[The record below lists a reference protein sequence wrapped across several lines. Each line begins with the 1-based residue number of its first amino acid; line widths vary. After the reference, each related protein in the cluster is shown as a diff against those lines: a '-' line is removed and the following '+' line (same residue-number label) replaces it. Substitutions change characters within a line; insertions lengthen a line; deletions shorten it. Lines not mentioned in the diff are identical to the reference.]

1 MAPGKKAEVVHGFFL
16 KVLNNKIIVK
26 AIRHCLG
33 KINFHFIIIISLLN
47 GFSCTSYTSGGE
59 ASDVEKG
66 QAVYINNQEDFD
78 KYKNITF
85 SPGAKILF
93 AKGAIFNG
101 QFAPRGVGT
110 AEAPIIV
117 TAYDPESEKIYTDNI
132 DDKPIINGQGEVN
145 SAFYLYNGEFWEI
158 NNLEIT
164 NTDGSDEDQGDLRGI
179 HVVAED
185 IGVAEHIIIQNC
197 YVHNV
202 NGKVGGKQKGGIH
215 FNVYGDSVSTRFDD
229 VRILD
234 NVVKK
239 VGGVGIANQS
249 SLSRININEAGY
261 NPWTNL
267 VIRGN
272 RIEDTGRNSIIFR
285 YSINP
290 IVEYNVSAR
299 SSLYDTGHSI
309 VNFNT
314 IDAIMQYNEAYEN
327 TGDLEDHERGG
338 YDADYHARGTI
349 IQYNY
354 SHDNHWFCGIMRRN
368 NTDITI
374 RYNISQNELLGSYLY
389 GFPGT
394 YELKD
399 VKVYNNV
406 HYFRKGLTPNIFVGA
421 GHKLPRSPIET
432 SFKNN
437 IFHFEEAGYIGE
449 EPAESTTFEHNLFY
463 NMEPIGTNYLTANPM
478 FADPGKGGTDIDMK
492 ASDRLSGYQL
502 QPNSPAIDMGMEI
515 EDNGGEDFWGN
526 SLYNN
531 APDIGVHEY

>member
-1 MAPGKKAEVVHGFFL
+1 MLIKMNHLVIMICLLTGCSFISCNSGDEEKDQ
-16 KVLNNKIIVK
+16 
-26 AIRHCLG
+26 AI
-33 KINFHFIIIISLLN
+33 F
-47 GFSCTSYTSGGE
+47 
-59 ASDVEKG
+59 
-66 QAVYINNQEDFD
+66 YINDQADFD
-78 KYKNITF
+78 KYKDTIFT
-85 SPGAKILF
+85 PGAKILF

-101 QFAPRGVGT
+101 QFAPQGVGT
-110 AEAPIIV
+110 AEEPIIV
-117 TAYDPESEKIYTDNI
+117 TAYDPESGKIDTDNI

-164 NTDGSDEDQGDLRGI
+164 NTNGSDEDQGDLRGI
-179 HVVAED
+179 HIVAENV
-185 IGVAEHIIIQNC
+185 GVAEHIVIRNC

-215 FNVYGDSVSTRFDD
+215 FNVYGDSISTRFDD
-229 VRILD
+229 VLIED
-234 NVVKK
+234 NVIKK

-249 SLSRININEAGY
+249 SLSSIDINEEGY

-285 YSINP
+285 YSKNP
-290 IVEYNVSAR
+290 IVEYNVSVR

-338 YDADYHARGTI
+338 FDADYHARGTI

-354 SHDNHWFCGIMRRN
+354 SHNNHWFCGIMRKN

-374 RYNISQNELLGSYLY
+374 RYNISQNELIGSYLY
-389 GFPGT
+389 GFPT
-394 YELKD
+394 VHELKN

-406 HYFRKGLTPNIFVGA
+406 HYFRAGLTPNIFVGA
-421 GHKLPRSPIET
+421 GNPNSRTPVET

-437 IFHFEEAGYIGE
+437 IFYFEDAGYVGE
-449 EPAESTTFEHNLFY
+449 EPDESTTFEHNLFY
-463 NMEPIGTNYLTANPM
+463 NMEPIGTDYLTDNPM
-478 FADPGKGGTDIDMK
+478 FVDPPGKGGTAIDMK
-492 ASDRLSGYQL
+492 NLDRLSGYQL
-502 QPNSPAIDMGMEI
+502 QPNSPAINAGIEI
-515 EDNGGEDFWGN
+515 NDNGGKDFWGN
-526 SLYNN
+526 PLYNN
-531 APDIGVHEY
+531 TPDIGVHEY